1 MNITKMVQIC
11 FLSGLKLRFFFDF
24 YLKSINNVF
33 LPDKYN
39 SRLFNK
45 SVNGNEK
52 FKRLLI
58 YGTVAYVILHAVLF
72 VGGETAL
79 LYNFRHY
86 FWIILGLDLCTLV
99 NDLESSDS
107 MINKVLGGQK
117 DEIKS
122 EYRVDIQ
129 NATINDIMASQV
141 PEQNINTKPENEPV
155 LTETPVMPKKKEKE
169 RKKKTKK
176 VKFDFTSS
184 NNTSSGSANTD
195 FNKYSQPIIN
205 PNHIT
210 PDSIMS
216 KPSPKSTPLDTLFR
230 ERSMNPNDFM
240 ANDADADG
248 YQSFSDSES
257 EYSSDLDMDSFEKGL
272 TM

>member
-1 MNITKMVQIC
+1 M
-11 FLSGLKLRFFFDF
+11 FF
-24 YLKSINNVF
+24 YLIN
-33 LPDKYN
+33 N

-45 SVNGNEK
+45 SVKVSEK

-58 YGTVAYVILHAVLF
+58 YGTVAYILLHAVLF

-79 LYNFRHY
+79 FYNFRHY
-86 FWIILGLDLCTLV
+86 FWIILGLDLCVLLV
-99 NDLESSDS
+99 NDLESNDS
-107 MINKVLGGQK
+107 MINKVLGSQK

-122 EYRVDIQ
+122 EYRVDIH
-129 NATINDIMASQV
+129 NATINDIMAGQV
-141 PEQNINTKPENEPV
+141 PEQNINTKSENVPV
-155 LTETPVMPKKKEKE
+155 STETPAIPKKKEKE

-176 VKFDFTSS
+176 VKFDFTNN

-195 FNKYSQPIIN
+195 FNKYSQPIVN

-210 PDSIMS
+210 PDSILN
-216 KPSPKSTPLDTLFR
+216 KPSSKSTPLDTLFR
-230 ERSMNPNDFM
+230 ERAMNPNDFM

>member
-1 MNITKMVQIC
+1 M
-11 FLSGLKLRFFFDF
+11 FF
-24 YLKSINNVF
+24 YLIN
-33 LPDKYN
+33 N
-39 SRLFNK
+39 SRLFNNSIK
-45 SVNGNEK
+45 ETEK
-52 FKRLLI
+52 IKRLLI
-58 YGTVAYVILHAVLF
+58 YGTIAYILLHAVLF

-79 LYNFRHY
+79 FYNFRHY
-86 FWIILGLDLCTLV
+86 FWIILGLDVCVLLV
-99 NDLESSDS
+99 NDLESNDS
-107 MINKVLGGQK
+107 MINKVLGSQK

-129 NATINDIMASQV
+129 NATINDIMAGQE
-141 PEQNINTKPENEPV
+141 PEENANKQLNNGFVESAV
-155 LTETPVMPKKKEKE
+155 SEMPRKKE

-176 VKFDFTSS
+176 VKFDFT
-184 NNTSSGSANTD
+184 NNNTTSSGIANTD

-210 PDSIMS
+210 PDSILS
-216 KPSPKSTPLDTLFR
+216 KPSTKSTPLDALFK
-230 ERSMNPNDFM
+230 ERAINPTDFM
-240 ANDADADG
+240 PNDADNDG

>member
-1 MNITKMVQIC
+1 M
-11 FLSGLKLRFFFDF
+11 FF
-24 YLKSINNVF
+24 YLIN
-33 LPDKYN
+33 N

-45 SVNGNEK
+45 SVKESEK
-52 FKRLLI
+52 LKKLLI
-58 YGTVAYVILHAVLF
+58 YGTISYVLLHAVLF
-72 VGGETAL
+72 VGGESAL
-79 LYNFRHY
+79 FYNFRHY
-86 FWIILGLDLCTLV
+86 FWIILGLDVIVLLV
-99 NDLESSDS
+99 NDIENSDS
-107 MINKVLGGQK
+107 MLGKLFNNQN

-129 NATINDIMASQV
+129 NATINDIMAGQELETQ
-141 PEQNINTKPENEPV
+141 PEPEPKPEIDLSLNTATQNSI
-155 LTETPVMPKKKEKE
+155 TEEVPSKKKEK
-169 RKKKTKK
+169 KKKSKK
-176 VKFDFTSS
+176 VKFDLTGS
-184 NNTSSGSANTD
+184 NNNGNVNTD

-210 PDSIMS
+210 RESVLGN
-216 KPSPKSTPLDTLFR
+216 PSPNSTPLDSLFR

-240 ANDADADG
+240 PNDADNDG